1 MRKKSRLSLYKSK
14 LLKRRKKFPN
24 FKTPKRLKSPFTIRK
39 SLVTKSKSV
48 GTPSPFSSRKHKTP
62 SKKSTKAQK
71 LFRSPFKV
79 KKRPVTPLTKTP
91 KKIRL
96 LDSEWE
102 EVEVES
108 ISSEPPIELEHVRFC
123 DNDEDNFYNLAMS
136 TLT

>member
-48 GTPSPFSSRKHKTP
+48 GTLSPFSSRKHKTP
-62 SKKSTKAQK
+62 SKKPTKAQK
-71 LFRSPFKV
+71 LFQSPFKV

-108 ISSEPPIELEHVRFC
+108 ISSEPPIELEHLSFC
-123 DNDEDNFYNLAMS
+123 DNDEDNFYNLAMC
-136 TLT
+136 TLI